1 MLMSKWL
8 SKIHRATICDG
19 FTFYNSDFE
28 CFKHLWA
35 VIVVYLR
42 PFRIYNFVS
51 TVSVTKLMI
60 IIVSY
65 ALLLL
70 ICYRIYINYMHKK

>member
-1 MLMSKWL
+1 MLMSEWL
-8 SKIHRATICDG
+8 AEMHRATLCDV

-28 CFKHLWA
+28 YFKHLWA
-35 VIVVYLR
+35 VIVEHLR
-42 PFRIYNFVS
+42 PFRIYNFVF

-70 ICYRIYINYMHKK
+70 IWYRIRINYTHKK